1 MRKTGLLALGLFLS
15 VSSVALAQSTDNAN
29 DMINK
34 LVPSEAT
41 PALAPEVETV
51 LTVQTATKNEIL
63 GRLGFSAS
71 RSLGK
76 APAPA
81 QLPPFAKGRETE
93 LLAALKPLPSVQ
105 VAVAFQG
112 ASDALAPDAGP
123 LLGQLAQALSD
134 SKLSASRVVIGVHTN
149 SVGSDEYNLDLSTLR
164 AKAIVDAL
172 AVMHGVSRDRLVA
185 FGFGRIHDG
194 ASQGVMPDER
204 IQVVNLGALP
214 TSDSVTRTPVARAA
228 SIAPAVRPAVRVFP
242 RFSRPAVFHP
252 PAHAK
257 RNFGATMAGFGHPPR
272 HYRPAPDYYEE
283 QDGPPVRG
291 FANDPYSAP
300 SYVTPRYAVGGGGG
314 GGAGGGGAG
323 GGGAGGGGAG
333 GGGAGGGGAG
343 GGGAGGGG
351 AGGGGAGGG
360 GAGGGGAGGG
370 GGGGWSDRRLKRHI
384 RRVGATDHGI
394 PLYSF
399 QYIWG
404 GPFFVGVMAQDLLLT
419 HPEAV
424 LSGSGGYMLVD
435 YDRLGI
441 RMMTLAEWDKAQA
454 HCLT

>member
-15 VSSVALAQSTDNAN
+15 VSSVALAQSADNVN

-34 LVPSEAT
+34 LVPKEAT

-51 LTVQTATKNEIL
+51 LTVQTATKDEIL
-63 GRLGFSAS
+63 SRLGFSAS

-76 APAPA
+76 APVQA
-81 QLPPFAKGRETE
+81 QLPPFVKGRETE
-93 LLAALKPLPSVQ
+93 LLAALKPLPSIQ

-112 ASDALAPDAGP
+112 ASDALAPDAGA
-123 LLGQLAQALSD
+123 LLGQLAQALTD

-149 SVGSDEYNLDLSTLR
+149 SVGSDEYNLDLSSLR

-194 ASQGVMPDER
+194 ASEGVMPDER

-214 TSDSVTRTPVARAA
+214 ISDSVSRAPVARAA
-228 SIAPAVRPAVRVFP
+228 SITPAVRPAVRVLP
-242 RFSRPAVFHP
+242 RFSRPAVFHAP
-252 PAHAK
+252 SHAK

-291 FANDPYSAP
+291 LANDPYSAP
-300 SYVTPRYAVGGGGG
+300 SSYGTPRYAVGG
-314 GGAGGGGAG
+314 
-323 GGGAGGGGAG
+323 
-333 GGGAGGGGAG
+333 
-343 GGGAGGGG
+343 GGGG

-384 RRVGATDHGI
+384 RRVGATVDGI

-404 GPFFVGVMAQDLLLT
+404 GPFFVGVMAQELLLT
-419 HPEAV
+419 RPEAV
-424 LSGSGGYMLVD
+424 VTGDDGYMLVD

-441 RMMTLAEWDKAQA
+441 RMMTLAEWERAQVDVVA
-454 HCLT
+454 